1 MCKCVSKCVYNI
13 FIYFTGY
20 SLKTI
25 EEKFVQLVEK
35 HFLIRCPYPHP
46 HSSNNELMPNVSISD
61 HEFFLVPKV
70 IETFKKHFI
79 LLIKIPNDFF
89 FL

>member
-1 MCKCVSKCVYNI
+1 MCKCISYSHL
-13 FIYFTGY
+13 IYFTGY

-46 HSSNNELMPNVSISD
+46 SNNELMPNVSISD

-79 LLIKIPNDFF
+79 LLIKILNDFYF
-89 FL
+89 F